1 MIKLIKGINVESPAG
16 GAGAASSSSGNGFS
30 TISTI
35 SRTTSPAF
43 GLSAPSSA
51 VGSHASS
58 PISIGG
64 HRIIRSYDSETDTI
78 SYDDEPS
85 SFRIG
90 LNGTPLEMND
100 KQLLTRE
107 NRIGGGRFSDVY
119 KVKSTPSN
127 VTYIIKHI
135 KPEQYSESDILREFN
150 NLIQFK
156 DNNQVIQ
163 LIAANIYDHE
173 AYFVHEYVPGETLYA
188 WLRTIPTNE
197 ERERIFKELKSA
209 VTSIHN
215 ANYVH
220 LDLHP
225 KNIWIPEDSSKPLF
239 LLDLGSMYRI
249 GETRNSVTRTEGY
262 SPGAFSSINI
272 KKATP
277 NINEYAMNKLKRN
290 IVPHKGGGNRKTR
303 TKRQKRKRY
312 TKRGNRK

>member
-1 MIKLIKGINVESPAG
+1 MIKRINVESPAG
-16 GAGAASSSSGNGFS
+16 GAGVASSGSGNGFS
-30 TISTI
+30 TESRGSII
-35 SRTTSPAF
+35 SRFPSPAF
-43 GLSAPSSA
+43 GSS
-51 VGSHASS
+51 ASS

-64 HRIIRSYDSETDTI
+64 HPIIKSYDSETGTT
-78 SYDDEPS
+78 SNYEPS

-100 KQLLTRE
+100 KQLLTAG
-107 NRIGGGRFSDVY
+107 NRIPGGRFSDVY

-135 KPEQYSESDILREFN
+135 KPEQYFPDATLREFN

-156 DNNQVIQ
+156 GNNQVIQ

-173 AYFVHEYVPGETLYA
+173 AYFVHEYIPGKTLHDWLETG
-188 WLRTIPTNE
+188 PTND
-197 ERERIFKELKSA
+197 ERINIIGQLKSA
-209 VTSIHN
+209 VTSIHD
-215 ANYVH
+215 AKYVH

-262 SPGAFSSINI
+262 SPGAFSPINI
-272 KKATP
+272 TKATVA
-277 NINEYAMNKLKRN
+277 INDFAMNKLKSKIMPRTA
-290 IVPHKGGGNRKTR
+290 GGNRKTR
-303 TKRQKRKRY
+303 MKRQKRKRY
-312 TKRGNRK
+312 TKKGNRK